1 VKIVSGFEFPPDKQR
16 VLRKARRL
24 EWITIVYLLSVA
36 ILVGLGLGQSQAM
49 KAAWIEDILSLVP
62 PLSF

>member
-1 VKIVSGFEFPPDKQR
+1 MKMVSGFEFPPDKQR